1 MIVGER
7 QQGFLFVL
15 PAVVVLAV
23 FIAYPL
29 VSTGMLS
36 VTDARGRFT
45 GLENY
50 IEMIESPRTARATR
64 NTIYYV
70 GVSVLFQLAIGTA
83 AGILLNERFRGQ
95 ALMRSLTLIPWV
107 VPGIV
112 AAMTWAW
119 MFHTDFGII
128 NFALQRIAAIEEPLG
143 WLTNPQTVLPAL
155 TAVNVWKMFPFVAVM
170 VLAGLQAIPTSLYE
184 AARVDGASFWH
195 EIRYVTL
202 PQLRPILMAITLLL
216 LIAGVNSITIIYA
229 TTRGGP
235 ADRSLITSIQIF
247 VEAFEQN
254 RFNASSALSV
264 MFFTVSTAM
273 ILLYVRVGDRREAA

>member
-7 QQGFLFVL
+7 QQGFVFIL
-15 PAVVVLAV
+15 PAVAVLAV

-29 VSTGMLS
+29 VSTGVLS
-36 VTDARGRFT
+36 ATDAQGRFV
-45 GLENY
+45 GFANY
-50 IEMIESPRTARATR
+50 AEMVESSRTARATR
-64 NTIYYV
+64 NTVWYV
-70 GVSVLFQLAIGTA
+70 GVSVLFQLVLGTA

-95 ALMRSLTLIPWV
+95 ALVRSLTLIPWV

-128 NFALQRIAAIEEPLG
+128 NYVLQRLALIDEPMG
-143 WLTNPQTVLPAL
+143 WLTSPYTVLPAL

-170 VLAGLQAIPTSLYE
+170 VLAGLQSIPPSLYE
-184 AARVDGASFWH
+184 AAKVDGAGFWH

-202 PQLRPILMAITLLL
+202 PQLRPILAAITLLL

-273 ILLYVRVGDRREAA
+273 ILAYIRVGDRRETG

>member
-143 WLTNPQTVLPAL
+143 WLTNPLTTMRPQTPTNA
-155 TAVNVWKMFPFVAVM
+155 AVVIGWPGTRAPTGTLRLLRGRKENRHAAVS
-170 VLAGLQAIPTSLYE
+170 P
-184 AARVDGASFWH
+184 
-195 EIRYVTL
+195 
-202 PQLRPILMAITLLL
+202 
-216 LIAGVNSITIIYA
+216 
-229 TTRGGP
+229 
-235 ADRSLITSIQIF
+235 
-247 VEAFEQN
+247 QN
-254 RFNASSALSV
+254 RKSMV
-264 MFFTVSTAM
+264 TT
-273 ILLYVRVGDRREAA
+273 